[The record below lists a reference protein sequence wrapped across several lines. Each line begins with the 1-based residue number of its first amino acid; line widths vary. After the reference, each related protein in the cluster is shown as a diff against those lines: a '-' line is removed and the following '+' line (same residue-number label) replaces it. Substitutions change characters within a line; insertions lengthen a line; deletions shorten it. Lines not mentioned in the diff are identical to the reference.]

1 MLPLSWRELLGSK
14 VSDFILWLVFSA
26 SFSSIWKEAKE
37 NGFQFYATKTQNR
50 WKKTSSLAIF
60 QLHLLLF
67 VTCEVRGLW
76 SILTC
81 KLIK

>member
-50 WKKTSSLAIF
+50 WKKTIGNFSATPLVICN
-60 QLHLLLF
+60 L
-67 VTCEVRGLW
+67 
-76 SILTC
+76 
-81 KLIK
+81 